1 MIGARLKAWLAHP
14 LTRELDLDDPR
25 TTQLR
30 RQIIQ
35 EKPFLRH
42 IYQEWYTAIAQA
54 LPTGDDPVLEV
65 GSGAGFLRD
74 FVPGLI
80 TSEMFSCPGIS
91 VVLDASQLPFRDG
104 TLRGIVMTDVLHH
117 MPQPRRFFAEMT
129 RCVRP
134 GGVVVMIEPWVSPWS
149 KLIYRRLHH
158 EPFQPE
164 ATAWEFPSS
173 GPLSGANGALPWM
186 IFTRDRDQFEQE
198 FPAWHIQAIQLGLPF
213 RYLVSGGV
221 SLRSLTPAATL
232 PFFQWLEHR
241 LQPWMR
247 TWAMF
252 AEIMLVRL
260 EDNGR
265 DQHSW

>member
-14 LTRELDLDDPR
+14 LTCGLDLDDPR

-65 GSGAGFLRD
+65 GSGAGFLCE

-164 ATAWEFPSS
+164 ATTWEFPSS

-186 IFTRDRDQFEQE
+186 IFSRDRAQFEQE
-198 FPAWHIQAIQLGLPF
+198 FPAWHIRAIQLGLPF

-247 TWAMF
+247 IWAMF

-260 EDNGR
+260 EDKGT
-265 DQHSW
+265 DQPSW